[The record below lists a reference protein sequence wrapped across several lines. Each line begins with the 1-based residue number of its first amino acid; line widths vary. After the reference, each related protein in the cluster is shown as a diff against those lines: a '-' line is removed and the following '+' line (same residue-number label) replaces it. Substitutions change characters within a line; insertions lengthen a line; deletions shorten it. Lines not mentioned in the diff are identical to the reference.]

1 MNHSDKISRRAA
13 TLRLAAM
20 AGGAASLGA
29 LPSLAFAQSNYTER
43 PITLIAPF
51 GGAVGNA

>member
-29 LPSLAFAQSNYTER
+29 LPSLA
-43 PITLIAPF
+43 
-51 GGAVGNA
+51 VD